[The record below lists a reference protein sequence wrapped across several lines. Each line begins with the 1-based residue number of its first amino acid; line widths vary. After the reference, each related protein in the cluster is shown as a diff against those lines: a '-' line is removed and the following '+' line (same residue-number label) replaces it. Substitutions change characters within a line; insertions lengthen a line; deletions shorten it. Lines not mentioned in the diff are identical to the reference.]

1 MGLGFGVLE
10 PWGGFMMGCGW
21 GWKRDANCR
30 KKGTVY
36 KQRQYGG
43 VLIYFLIVD
52 WGGGRG
58 RGDLVPLFGKGE
70 GCPHAN
76 KHAFVK

>member
-1 MGLGFGVLE
+1 MWMG
-10 PWGGFMMGCGW
+10 M
-21 GWKRDANCR
+21 DANCG

-52 WGGGRG
+52 GEGGG